1 MLENKTAFTCLN
13 LPERIARYNEQR
25 PQHVANIN
33 KATEN
38 LSSAITGRPASENCL
53 IFKKGF
59 RKSTKS
65 PQD

>member
-38 LSSAITGRPASENCL
+38 LSSAIIRELPDIQKRIQEIYKITSRLRCL
-53 IFKKGF
+53 
-59 RKSTKS
+59 
-65 PQD
+65 